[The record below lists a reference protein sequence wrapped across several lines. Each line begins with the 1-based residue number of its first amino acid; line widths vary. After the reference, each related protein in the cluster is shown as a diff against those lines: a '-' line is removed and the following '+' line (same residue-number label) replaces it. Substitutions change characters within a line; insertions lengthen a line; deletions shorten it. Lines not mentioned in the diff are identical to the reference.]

1 MIKKLVILAGGRG
14 TRFLEETHLTPK
26 PMINIGNFPII
37 LHIMKYY
44 SSFGVKEFIVCGGYK
59 VENIKQFFL
68 NLNYFLND
76 IEIDYNNSEVKLL
89 TKKEIEWN
97 VKIVDT
103 GINTMTGGRLK
114 KVAKYLEK
122 DENFFL
128 TYGDGLSNVN
138 LNKLSKFHQ
147 QSKNIGTLTIVL
159 PPGRFGSVATKGNQV
174 TEFFEKPKDKNKFIN
189 GGFFVFN
196 KKIINYI
203 KGDKTILE
211 DDVLTKLTNMGKL
224 QAYKHTGFWQTMDS
238 LRDKIYLDEMWNK
251 NPFWKKSLK
260 KNKL

>member
-44 SSFGVKEFIVCGGYK
+44 GSFGVKEFIVCGGYK

-97 VKIVDT
+97 VKIIDT

-114 KVAKYLEK
+114 KVNKYLEK

-128 TYGDGLSNVN
+128 TYAFLTVN
-138 LNKLSKFHQ
+138 
-147 QSKNIGTLTIVL
+147 
-159 PPGRFGSVATKGNQV
+159 
-174 TEFFEKPKDKNKFIN
+174 
-189 GGFFVFN
+189 
-196 KKIINYI
+196 
-203 KGDKTILE
+203 
-211 DDVLTKLTNMGKL
+211 
-224 QAYKHTGFWQTMDS
+224 
-238 LRDKIYLDEMWNK
+238 
-251 NPFWKKSLK
+251 
-260 KNKL
+260 